1 MMGNLLMGRR
11 MVIGICLIN
20 LLTLPASAA
29 EGDITSLWGI
39 IGDPVAAF
47 NDLDAS
53 TKSTIQW
60 ALAILLVAT
69 LICVVFGISKNS
81 MKAAVGSSSKD
92 AKMTT
97 SGITDN
103 IMIGATI
110 LVGII
115 ILGVAIGLIMGIGK

>member
-1 MMGNLLMGRR
+1 MGNLTIGRR
-11 MVIGICLIN
+11 MIIGICLIS
-20 LLTLPASAA
+20 LLTLPAAA
-29 EGDITSLWGI
+29 AAGDITSLWGI
-39 IGDPVAAF
+39 IGDPIEAF

-53 TKSTIQW
+53 TKTTIQW

-69 LICVVFGISKNS
+69 IICVVFGIAKNS

-115 ILGVAIGLIMGIGK
+115 ILGVAIGLIMGIGE